1 MEGYQGAGYGMEH
14 NKRRRIKIR
23 RAQKFKGLT
32 DSDPEHWFRQVFQMH
47 PVGVSGVWV
56 RKL

>member
-32 DSDPEHWFRQVFQMH
+32 DSDPEHYTGF
-47 PVGVSGVWV
+47 V
-56 RKL
+56 RSSKCIQ